1 MVSLWG
7 SRQAQTRRSCTC
19 RAAIIR
25 RSQESQPSPLC
36 GLHASVGTC
45 PLFSNRCLPVEA
57 GLQGLHP
64 CKPSFA
70 YKHLLAPDCFLET
83 FEAFGL

>member
-1 MVSLWG
+1 MGIKAGANETILHLQSCHY
-7 SRQAQTRRSCTC
+7 QALPGVPAQ
-19 RAAIIR
+19 
-25 RSQESQPSPLC
+25 PLC